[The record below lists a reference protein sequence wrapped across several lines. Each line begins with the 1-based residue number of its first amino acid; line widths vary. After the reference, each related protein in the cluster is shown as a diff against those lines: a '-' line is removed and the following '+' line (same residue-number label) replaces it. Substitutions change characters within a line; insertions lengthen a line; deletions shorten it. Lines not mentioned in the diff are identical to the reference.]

1 MSKLD
6 ELILE
11 LCPNG
16 VEYKEL
22 QEVLRIKNGKD
33 YKGFLDG
40 DIPVYGSGG
49 IMTYIDHYAYDKPSV
64 LIPRKGS
71 IDKLYYVDYP
81 FWNVDTIFY
90 TEIDEKQVMPRYVY
104 HCLAREHLE
113 KLNTAG
119 GVPSLTQKVLN
130 KVKIPVPPMEVQRE
144 IVHILDEFTL
154 LSAELSAEL
163 QARKKQYEYYRDL
176 LLTFPDTV
184 AKDLTDRQTEIRDHL
199 NKYGCATIRLGE
211 IGKISM
217 CRRILKS
224 QTSSDGDVP
233 FYKIGTFGK
242 EPDAY
247 ISIDTYEKYKREYS
261 FPKKGDVLIS
271 AAGTIGR
278 LVIYNGEP
286 AYFQDSN
293 IVWIENDESLIIND
307 YLYYVYQL
315 QPWKASSGGT
325 IARLYNDNISK
336 ARITVPTLEE
346 QRQIVKKLRKFDN
359 LCNSTL
365 RGLPAEIEARQKQY
379 EYYRD
384 KLLDLKSI
392 EVK

>member
-6 ELILE
+6 ELILK

-22 QEVLRIKNGKD
+22 QEVLKIKNGKD

-113 KLNTAG
+113 NLNTAG

-144 IVHILDEFTL
+144 IVHILDEFTK
-154 LSAELSAEL
+154 LSAELSAKLSAEL
-163 QARKKQYEYYRDL
+163 QARKKQYEYYRNQL
-176 LLTFPDTV
+176 LSFGDTIEKKPLSEIADTFRGEYITKKDSV
-184 AKDLTDRQTEIRDHL
+184 A
-199 NKYGCATIRLGE
+199 GE
-211 IGKISM
+211 IPV
-217 CRRILKS
+217 ILGG
-224 QTSSDGDVP
+224 Q
-233 FYKIGTFGK
+233 
-242 EPDAY
+242 
-247 ISIDTYEKYKREYS
+247 
-261 FPKKGDVLIS
+261 
-271 AAGTIGR
+271 
-278 LVIYNGEP
+278 EP
-286 AYFQDSN
+286 AYYINKSN
-293 IVWIENDESLIIND
+293 HEGEIVVVARSGASAGFVSYWNEPIYVTDGFGFEAKKGVTTPR
-307 YLYYVYQL
+307 YLYYSLKRHEKELNGMKRGAGV
-315 QPWKASSGGT
+315 PHVSGEMLAKIEIPVPPVDVQERLVSVLDNFET
-325 IARLYNDNISK
+325 ICHDLSI
-336 ARITVPTLEE
+336 
-346 QRQIVKKLRKFDN
+346 
-359 LCNSTL
+359 
-365 RGLPAEIEARQKQY
+365 GLPAEIEARQKQY

-384 KLLDLKSI
+384 KLLNFKEKEASS
-392 EVK
+392 